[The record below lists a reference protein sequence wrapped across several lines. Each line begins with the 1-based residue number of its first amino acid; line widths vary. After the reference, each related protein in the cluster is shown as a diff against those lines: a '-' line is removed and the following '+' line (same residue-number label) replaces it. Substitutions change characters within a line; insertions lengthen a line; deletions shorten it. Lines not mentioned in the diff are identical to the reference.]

1 MSTIEN
7 NVTVKPMHPAVKDMI
22 NRYGVT
28 SECREFLSQQQTL
41 FVDGKLTLGQG
52 SDRLDVVEPSTGQ
65 FLTTVT
71 SATTGDADDAVAAAG
86 RALKSGPWAEMKPN
100 QRQGLLLKLA
110 DLVERHAQTI
120 GEIESL
126 DNGKALGPCI
136 EMDVL
141 GGADLLRYMAG
152 FATKIEGSSRSVS
165 AEGDHFAFTIKEP
178 IGVVAA
184 IVPWNWPFN
193 MAMWKLAAPLA
204 AGCTVVL
211 KPAQQTSLS
220 MLYFARLCEQA
231 GLPAGVL
238 NIISG
243 KGSTIGSHLA
253 SHPDV
258 HKVSFTGST
267 PVGRQVGAAAAESL
281 SAVTLELGGKSPM
294 VVFDDADP
302 VAVAASMR
310 WSVFF
315 NAGQVCSA
323 GTRLYV
329 QRGLYDRVLEETV
342 KLAQS
347 MHLAPG
353 LDPQC
358 DMGPVISASQHASIR
373 SYIDQGIAE
382 GASIVCGGQE
392 LEGDGYFIPPTVLAV
407 EDNKA
412 TVMQEEIFGPVLVV
426 MPFDDEEEA
435 LRLAN
440 DNIYGLAASVWTRDI
455 SRALRCVK
463 ALEAGTVWVNAHDL
477 VDSAMP
483 FGGFKQSGFG
493 KDLGPEQLDHFLRT
507 KVAWINV

>member
-1 MSTIEN
+1 MNTMEN
-7 NVTVKPMHPAVKDMI
+7 HPADQVMHPAVKDMI
-22 NRYGVT
+22 ERFGIT
-28 SECREFLSQQQTL
+28 PQCREFLSQRQSL
-41 FVDGKLTLGQG
+41 YIDGKFTLGQG
-52 SDRLDVVEPSTGQ
+52 SERLSVLEPSTGQ

-71 SATTGDADDAVAAAG
+71 SATTGDADDAVAAAK
-86 RALKSGPWAEMKPN
+86 RALASGPWADMKPN
-100 QRQGLLLKLA
+100 QRQNLLLKLA
-110 DLVERHAQTI
+110 DLVEEHAQTI
-120 GEIESL
+120 GEIETL

-152 FATKIEGSSRSVS
+152 YATKLEGSSRSVS

-204 AGCTVVL
+204 AGCAVVL

-220 MLYFARLCEQA
+220 MLYFAQLCDQV

-243 KGSTIGSHLA
+243 KGSTIGNHLS

-258 HKVSFTGST
+258 QKVSFTGST
-267 PVGRQVGAAAAESL
+267 PVGRQVGAAAGENLA
-281 SAVTLELGGKSPM
+281 AVTLELGGKSPI

-302 VAVAASMR
+302 EAVAAAMR

-347 MHLAPG
+347 MKLAPG
-353 LDPQC
+353 LDPEC
-358 DMGPVISASQHASIR
+358 DMGPVISSGQHASIR
-373 SYIDQGIAE
+373 KYIDQGIAE
-382 GASIVCGGQE
+382 GARLECGGQV
-392 LEGDGYFIPPTVLAV
+392 LEGEGYFIPPTVLAV
-407 EDNKA
+407 EDNQA

-426 MPFDDEEEA
+426 MPFHDEEEA

-455 SRALRCVK
+455 SRAMRCVK
-463 ALEAGTVWVNAHDL
+463 ALEAGSVWVNAHDL
-477 VDSAMP
+477 VDSAIP

-493 KDLGPEQLDHFLRT
+493 KDMGPEQLGLFLRT
-507 KVAWINV
+507 KAAWIQI

>member
-1 MSTIEN
+1 MSTMEN
-7 NVTVKPMHPAVKDMI
+7 HPAEQVMHPSVQDMI
-22 NRYGVT
+22 ERFGVT
-28 SECREFLSQQQTL
+28 TECREFLSQRQSL
-41 FVDGKLTLGQG
+41 YIDGKFTPGQG
-52 SDRLDVVEPSTGQ
+52 SERLDVLEPSTGQ

-71 SATTGDADDAVAAAG
+71 SATTIDADNAVAAAN
-86 RALKSGPWAEMKPN
+86 RALKSGPWADMKPN
-100 QRQGLLLKLA
+100 QRQNLLLKLA
-110 DLVERHAQTI
+110 DLVEEHAQTI
-120 GEIESL
+120 GEIETL

-152 FATKIEGSSRSVS
+152 FATKLEGSSRSVS

-220 MLYFARLCEQA
+220 MLYFAQLCDQA

-243 KGSTIGSHLA
+243 KGSTIGNHLS
-253 SHPDV
+253 SHPGV
-258 HKVSFTGST
+258 QKVSFTGST
-267 PVGRQVGAAAAESL
+267 PVGRQVGAAAGENLAV
-281 SAVTLELGGKSPM
+281 VTLELGGKSPM

-302 VAVAASMR
+302 EAVAAAMR

-347 MHLAPG
+347 MKLAPG

-358 DMGPVISASQHASIR
+358 DMGPVISAGQHDSIR
-373 SYIDQGIAE
+373 KYIDQGIAE
-382 GASIVCGGQE
+382 GARLVCGGQE
-392 LEGDGYFIPPTVLAV
+392 LDSDGYFIPPTVLAV
-407 EDNKA
+407 EDNQA

-455 SRALRCVK
+455 SRAMRCVK
-463 ALEAGTVWVNAHDL
+463 ALEAGSVWVNAHDL
-477 VDSAMP
+477 VDSSIP

-493 KDLGPEQLDHFLRT
+493 KDMGPEQLGHFLRT
-507 KVAWINV
+507 KAAWIQI

>member
-1 MSTIEN
+1 MSGLEKDPTAR
-7 NVTVKPMHPAVKDMI
+7 TMHPAIHDMI
-22 NRYGVT
+22 ERFGISN
-28 SECREFLSQQQTL
+28 ECREFLSQRQTL
-41 FVDGKLTLGQG
+41 YIDGEFTAGQG
-52 SDRLDVVEPSTGQ
+52 NDRLDVLEPSTGQ

-71 SATTGDADDAVAAAG
+71 SATTEDADMAVAAAR
-86 RALKSGPWAEMKPN
+86 RALKSGPWADMKPN
-100 QRQGLLLKLA
+100 QRQRLLLKLA
-110 DLVERHAQTI
+110 DLIEEHAQTI
-120 GEIESL
+120 GEIETL

-220 MLYFARLCEQA
+220 MLYFAQLCDQA

-243 KGSTIGSHLA
+243 KGSTIGNHLS

-258 HKVSFTGST
+258 QKVSFTGST
-267 PVGRQVGAAAAESL
+267 PVGRQVGAAAGESL
-281 SAVTLELGGKSPM
+281 AAVTLELGGKSPM

-302 VAVAASMR
+302 EAVAAAMR

-329 QRGLYDRVLEETV
+329 QRGLYDQVLEETV
-342 KLAQS
+342 KLAES
-347 MHLAPG
+347 MKLAPG
-353 LDPQC
+353 LDPEC
-358 DMGPVISASQHASIR
+358 DMGPVISAGQHASIR
-373 SYIDQGIAE
+373 KYIDQGIAE
-382 GASIVCGGQE
+382 GARLVCGGQV

-407 EDNKA
+407 DDNQA
-412 TVMQEEIFGPVLVV
+412 TVMQEEIFGPVLVA
-426 MPFDDEEEA
+426 MPFDTEEEA

-463 ALEAGTVWVNAHDL
+463 ALEAGSVWVNAHDL
-477 VDSAMP
+477 VDSSIP

-493 KDLGPEQLDHFLRT
+493 KDLGPEQLGHFLRT
-507 KVAWINV
+507 KAAWIQI